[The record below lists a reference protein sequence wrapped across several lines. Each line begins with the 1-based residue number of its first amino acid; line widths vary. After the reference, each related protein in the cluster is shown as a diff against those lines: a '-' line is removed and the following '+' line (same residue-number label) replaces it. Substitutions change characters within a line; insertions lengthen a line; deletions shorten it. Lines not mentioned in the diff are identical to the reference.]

1 MIREIEVR
9 NFRNLEDGSFRVTSP
24 MIVAGPNNSG
34 KTSLLRT
41 VSLWAELMAMWRAE
55 GGDLA
60 RDEGGNYRLVETPL
74 DSVVSVPLS
83 VSDSLWRQNAVT
95 RPIRL
100 GLRADGWRIA
110 FEILHRHPEL
120 MSFRPVGAVAEQDL
134 ESLRERP
141 FRTVYIPP
149 ISGIDTR
156 SPLLKPESIPEYLS
170 LARPGSILRTLLY
183 VVSRDEKK
191 WGILTAE
198 MRRWFA
204 VDLQRPFEE
213 PTAISVGYRE
223 ASAGRT
229 YALECAGTGMLQV
242 LTIHAA
248 LLHAEGTVVLL
259 DEPDAHLH
267 PWLVDKMLRHLLE
280 FARASGSQL
289 IATTHSVNLIRA
301 ADRHRLSVLVNGRQT
316 LLADEKDAEM
326 AQRAVELL
334 EPEDLVLAPAAPG
347 VLYVEDYTDIALLRA
362 WAERLGHPAFG
373 FLDRPFW
380 KRCALGRRFGPPEH
394 HRLLRRLLA
403 SKLPGI
409 VLRDGDGKPRK
420 PGNAGRRNGLR
431 RLFWTRYEIES
442 YLIHPEALT
451 RFVLAEE
458 PGRPAATVAAH
469 IRDGLLPR
477 VYRDPLGSHD
487 LLDSTKGKTIV
498 TDLLSVMADPPSSRE
513 YWRIA
518 AQMEPAEIHPEV
530 VEKLEAIAEWFGLR
544 GDADAEVSGR

>member
-34 KTSLLRT
+34 KTSLLRAIL
-41 VSLWAELMAMWRAE
+41 LWSELAAIWWAE
-55 GGDLA
+55 GGALVRD
-60 RDEGGNYRLVETPL
+60 DEGHYPLVEKPL
-74 DSVVSVPLS
+74 HRFGAIPLPAVPF
-83 VSDSLWRQNAVT
+83 LWRRKVVT
-95 RPIRL
+95 EPIRIA
-100 GLRADGWRIA
+100 LRADGWRIA
-110 FEILHRHPEL
+110 FEILHRHSEL
-120 MSFRPVGAVAEQDL
+120 ISFRPERTVEGSDL
-134 ESLRERP
+134 EAVRDRP
-141 FRTVYIPP
+141 LRTVYVPPVSGVDIREPFLRPQAIP
-149 ISGIDTR
+149 G
-156 SPLLKPESIPEYLS
+156 YLTLS
-170 LARPGSILRTLLY
+170 QAGSALRNLLY
-183 VVSRDEKK
+183 VVSQDEEK
-191 WGILTAE
+191 WDLLTAE
-198 MRRWFA
+198 ARRWFA
-204 VDLQRPFEE
+204 VDLERPA
-213 PTAISVGYRE
+213 PTPPTVVAPYRE
-223 ASAGRT
+223 ASGGVT
-229 YALECAGTGMLQV
+229 YELACAGTGTLQV
-242 LTIHAA
+242 LMMQAA

-316 LLADEKDAEM
+316 PLADEKDVEM
-326 AQRAVELL
+326 ARRAVELL

-347 VLYVEDYTDIALLRA
+347 ILYVEDYTDIAILRA

-409 VLRDGDGKPRK
+409 VLRDGDGKRRK
-420 PGNAGRRNGLR
+420 SGNAGRRNGLR

-451 RFVLAEE
+451 RFVTGEAGEE
-458 PGRPAATVAAH
+458 AGEKAAKHIWGSLPPKIFAAPLD
-469 IRDGLLPR
+469 RDDYLDESKGKVILGGLL
-477 VYRDPLGSHD
+477 
-487 LLDSTKGKTIV
+487 ST
-498 TDLLSVMADPPSSRE
+498 MEDPPSSRE

-518 AQMEPAEIHPEV
+518 AQMERAEIHPEV
-530 VEKLEAIAEWFGLR
+530 VEKLDAIAEWFRLTE
-544 GDADAEVSGR
+544 DADAGVGGR

>member
-9 NFRNLEDGSFRVTSP
+9 NFRNLQDGSFRVTSP

-34 KTSLLRT
+34 KTSLLRA
-41 VSLWAELMAMWRAE
+41 VSLWAESMAMWRTG

-83 VSDSLWRQNAVT
+83 VSDSLWRRKVVT
-95 RPIRL
+95 EPIRI

-110 FEILHRHPEL
+110 FEILHRHPES

-141 FRTVYIPP
+141 FRTVYMPP

-170 LARPGSILRTLLY
+170 LARPGAILRTLLY
-183 VVSRDEKK
+183 VVSRNEKK
-191 WGILTAE
+191 WRILTAE
-198 MRRWFA
+198 MRQRFA

-267 PWLVDKMLRHLLE
+267 PWMVDKTLRHLLA

-301 ADRHRLSVLVNGRQT
+301 ADRHRLCVLVNGRQT
-316 LLADEKDAEM
+316 PVADEKDAEM
-326 AQRAVELL
+326 AQRAVELI

-347 VLYVEDYTDIALLRA
+347 ILYVEDYTDIAILRA

-451 RFVLAEE
+451 RFVTGEAGEE
-458 PGRPAATVAAH
+458 AGEKAARHIWGSLPPKVFAAPLD
-469 IRDGLLPR
+469 RDDYLDESKGKVILGGLL
-477 VYRDPLGSHD
+477 
-487 LLDSTKGKTIV
+487 ST
-498 TDLLSVMADPPSSRE
+498 MEDPPSSRE

-530 VEKLEAIAEWFGLR
+530 VEKLDAIAEWFGLR